1 LRAEEWQETEEKKD
15 GNKKKK
21 KRKKA
26 AELERKEVSTGQ
38 QREQWSIS
46 QTDRVHTLK
55 IWV

>member
-1 LRAEEWQETEEKKD
+1 MARNRREERRKQ
-15 GNKKKK
+15 KKK